1 VTIESWQRR
10 PGLLP
15 AVLSGV
21 ARPLRFLA
29 TPRRLPRGRNL
40 VARATRRAA
49 WLSGR
54 AAHLIAGSTVDPG
67 SQVVARTPRGGRVQ
81 FAAGTALASS
91 TWETGELELEELL
104 WSGRLAVPG
113 SHAID
118 VGANVGL
125 FTVDLSRAV
134 GPTGRVIAVEAS
146 AVTADLLR
154 STIESNGCRNVDV
167 VVAAAAAVTG
177 EVELKLTPDPAHPSI
192 AAEMI
197 YGQIPLGSVK
207 VPGVT
212 LDDLWLKAG
221 RPQVSFVKID
231 VEGAEEDVLR
241 GALEMIA
248 ACRPSMIVEV
258 FYDERVAPLVA
269 LLPRYEA
276 VAVPGFISWNY
287 LFRSLD

>member
-1 VTIESWQRR
+1 MTIESWQRR

-15 AVLSGV
+15 ALRSAV
-21 ARPLRFLA
+21 ARPLRLLA
-29 TPRRLPRGRNL
+29 TPRRLPRSHNL
-40 VARATRRAA
+40 VARAIRRAA

-54 AAHLIAGSTVDPG
+54 AAHLIAWSTVEPS
-67 SQVVARTPRGGRVQ
+67 SQVVARTPHGGRVQ
-81 FAAGTALASS
+81 FAAKTALASS
-91 TWETGELELEELL
+91 TWETGEFELEELL
-104 WSGRLAVPG
+104 WSARLATPG
-113 SHAID
+113 SYAID

-146 AVTADLLR
+146 PATADLLR
-154 STIESNGCRNVDV
+154 SSIESNDCRNVDV

-192 AAEMI
+192 AAEML
-197 YGQIPLGSVK
+197 YGQIPVGTMK

-212 LDDLWLKAG
+212 LDDLWLQAG

-231 VEGAEEDVLR
+231 VEGAELDVLR

-248 ACRPSMIVEV
+248 ACRPQMIVEV
-258 FYDERVAPLVA
+258 FYKDRLGPLIA

-276 VAVPGFISWNY
+276 IHVDGYISWNY
-287 LFRSLD
+287 LFRPIG